1 MTADSDPP
9 VKILYV
15 LGRGRSGSTI
25 FANAV
30 GELDG
35 FFPAGEVREL
45 FDPVLRR
52 ADSMCACGEPIRDCP
67 VWSKVLARLPEVDV
81 EEVARWQHDVVRER
95 RVYRLLRHR
104 PEDGDGASAG
114 GGGRSGRDWAAL
126 KAYARLMGQVYE
138 ALADV
143 TGARVIVDASKRPSY
158 GLFLRHVP
166 GCDPYYAHIVRD
178 PRASAYSWKNRRYI
192 GSAGGQV
199 TPRGAVDAT
208 LRWDV
213 LNLGAEATLRSAPPE
228 RRIQLRYEDFAAA
241 PRETVERIAAFVGE
255 GGTALPFAG
264 ERTIELG
271 TNHTIA
277 GNPSRERIG
286 RVEIRD
292 EENWRVESRRL
303 DRWLA
308 TAVALPLLP
317 RYGYPLRS
325 GAGARRPVDQP
336 G

>member
-1 MTADSDPP
+1 VTAADSDPP

-25 FANAV
+25 FANAL

-35 FFPAGEVREL
+35 FFSAGEVRDL

-52 ADSMCACGEPIRDCP
+52 PDSMCACGEPVRDCP
-67 VWSKVLARLPEVDV
+67 VWAKVLARLPEVDID
-81 EEVARWQHDVVRER
+81 EVARWQHDVVRER
-95 RVYRLLRHR
+95 RVYRLLRRR
-104 PEDGDGASAG
+104 PGEGRHG
-114 GGGRSGRDWAAL
+114 GQDWAAL
-126 KAYARLMGQVYE
+126 TAYARLMSQVYE

-158 GLFLRHVP
+158 GLFLQHVA
-166 GCDPYYAHIVRD
+166 GCEPYYVHIVRD
-178 PRASAYSWKNRRYI
+178 PRASAYSWKSRRYV
-192 GSAGGQV
+192 GSAGDTVAQ
-199 TPRGAVDAT
+199 RGAVDAT

-213 LNLGAEATLRSAPPE
+213 LNLGAEATLRSVPSE
-228 RRIQLRYEDFAAA
+228 RRIQIRYEDFAAE
-241 PRETVERIAAFVGE
+241 PRETVERIATFVGE
-255 GGTALPFAG
+255 GGGTTPFAG

-277 GNPSRERIG
+277 GNPSRQRIG
-286 RVEIRD
+286 RIEIRD
-292 EENWRVESRRL
+292 DEDWRVRSSRL

-317 RYGYPLRS
+317 RYGYRLRS
-325 GAGARRPVDQP
+325 GAGGPGDRRPLSP
-336 G
+336 SS